1 MCDTSQHVALAAATY
16 SSSFL
21 DLTLEIF
28 CKCRLRQ
35 KIFPLASQGEFVL
48 LYNGFYPP
56 ESVLTCTRNNTS
68 RDFNQRSTKK
78 TKTIDQRRYK
88 SGSEG
93 KFVPSAS
100 SDTAVNVG
108 KDRDA
113 IKSNS
118 LSSPTTSPLHP
129 NHPSHT
135 GKNKNPRPQL
145 ETKPNKHALHHN
157 LKARNDAAEC
167 SQQKTTTIFI
177 CVQKHRVEMLDEK

>member
-1 MCDTSQHVALAAATY
+1 MWLLLAATY
-16 SSSFL
+16 SSSSL

-35 KIFPLASQGEFVL
+35 KIFPLASQREFVL
-48 LYNGFYPP
+48 LYNGVYPP

-78 TKTIDQRRYK
+78 TKTTNQRRYK

-100 SDTAVNVG
+100 SDSTVTVG
-108 KDRDA
+108 KERDA
-113 IKSNS
+113 SKSGCLS
-118 LSSPTTSPLHP
+118 TSSPATSPLHP
-129 NHPSHT
+129 NHPSHN
-135 GKNKNPRPQL
+135 GKNKNARPQV
-145 ETKPNKHALHHN
+145 ETKPSKCALHHN

-167 SQQKTTTIFI
+167 SKTQQKMTTIVI
-177 CVQKHRVEMLDEK
+177 CVQKHRVEKLDEK